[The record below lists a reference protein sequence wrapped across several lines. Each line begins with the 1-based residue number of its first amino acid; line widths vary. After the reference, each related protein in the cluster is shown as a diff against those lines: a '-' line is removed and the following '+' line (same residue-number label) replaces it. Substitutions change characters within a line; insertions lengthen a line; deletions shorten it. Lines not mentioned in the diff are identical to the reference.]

1 MIYVTGDTHG
11 DITRFKKREFKRF
24 TKKDYLIICGDFGFL
39 WDESLIEKE
48 NLEFLKAQKYTILFV
63 DGTHENFDLL
73 ESYPTVDYKGGKAT
87 KIADNIY
94 HLQRGEIFSIDGKF
108 IFTFGGGVS
117 SDLQQIMDSSTW
129 YEREMPTEEEMQKAV
144 NKLKSVNCEV
154 DYIITHETSATYKH
168 KIWHN
173 CQTTEINDFLEY
185 LATQVRYDKWFFG
198 NLHTDFVADEKAFA
212 VFEEIIPIDGVRK
225 SRQF

>member
-11 DITRFKKREFKRF
+11 DITRFKKRELKKF
-24 TKKDYLIICGDFGFL
+24 TKNDYIIICGDFGFL

-117 SDLQQIMDSSTW
+117 SDLQQLMDSNTW
-129 YEREMPTEEEMQKAV
+129 YEREMPTEEEMQRAV
-144 NKLKSVNCEV
+144 NKLKSFNCEV

-173 CQTTEINDFLEY
+173 CHATEINDFLEY

-198 NLHTDFVADEKAFA
+198 NLHTDFVVDEKAFA

>member
-11 DITRFKKREFKRF
+11 DINRFKKRELKKL
-24 TKKDYLIICGDFGFL
+24 TNKDYIIVCGDFGFI
-39 WDESLIEKE
+39 WDESESEKE
-48 NLEFLKAQKYTILFV
+48 NLEFLKSQKYTILFV

-73 ESYPTVDYKGGKAT
+73 ENYPTVDFKSGKAT

-94 HLQRGEIFSIDGKF
+94 HLRRGEIYSIGGKF

-117 SDLQQIMDSSTW
+117 SDLQQIMDYSAW
-129 YEREMPTEEEMQKAV
+129 FEQELPTENEMIQAV
-144 NKLKSVNCEV
+144 TKLKSWNCEV
-154 DYIITHETSATYKH
+154 DYIITHETTATNKH

-173 CQTTEINDFLEY
+173 CETNPVNDFLEQ
-185 LATQVRYDKWFFG
+185 LSSEVRYEKWFFG
-198 NLHTDFVADEKAFA
+198 NLHVDFAVNDKDFA
-212 VFEEIIPIDGVRK
+212 VFEEIIPIDAVRK